1 MFDNYTIDSA
11 VNARNSKHGKKVNS
25 APGVRADENAD
36 WWRGAVIYQIYP
48 RSFQDHNGDG
58 IGDLVGITQRL
69 DYVADLGVD
78 AIWISPFFT
87 SPMKDFGYDVSNY
100 REVDPVFGTIED
112 FDLLIEKA
120 HCLGLKV
127 IIDQVISHSS
137 DQHRWFQESRQSKT
151 NPRAD
156 WYVWAEAKPDG
167 TPPNNWMSIFGGS
180 AWHWD
185 PRRKQYYFHNF
196 LASQPDLNF
205 HNSLVQ
211 DAVLGEM
218 RFWLDRKV
226 DGFRLDT
233 VNFYFHSEGL
243 ETNPAL
249 ARERLNASIAPD
261 VNPYNLQDHI
271 YDKSQPE
278 NLPFLK
284 KIRELLDEY
293 PNVTSVGEIGDAQHQ
308 QRIMA
313 EYTAGD
319 DRLHMAY
326 AFDFLGGSFDVKNFS
341 EAIIAASK
349 AKDSWQCLAFS
360 NHDVVRHVSRWAK
373 HGQEEDFARLAAML
387 LLSMR
392 GSVCLYQG
400 EELGLTEA
408 DIAFDEL
415 MDPYGVEF
423 WPNFKGRDGCRTPM
437 VWQAQ
442 ANFGGFTTASKSWLP
457 VPADHLR
464 RAVDQQERSN
474 AGSVLEFY
482 R

>member
-1 MFDNYTIDSA
+1 
-11 VNARNSKHGKKVNS
+11 
-25 APGVRADENAD
+25 
-36 WWRGAVIYQIYP
+36 
-48 RSFQDHNGDG
+48 
-58 IGDLVGITQRL
+58 
-69 DYVADLGVD
+69 
-78 AIWISPFFT
+78 
-87 SPMKDFGYDVSNY
+87 
-100 REVDPVFGTIED
+100 
-112 FDLLIEKA
+112 
-120 HCLGLKV
+120 
-127 IIDQVISHSS
+127 
-137 DQHRWFQESRQSKT
+137 
-151 NPRAD
+151 
-156 WYVWAEAKPDG
+156 
-167 TPPNNWMSIFGGS
+167 
-180 AWHWD
+180 
-185 PRRKQYYFHNF
+185 
-196 LASQPDLNF
+196 
-205 HNSLVQ
+205 
-211 DAVLGEM
+211 M

-243 ETNPAL
+243 EANPAL
-249 ARERLNASIAPD
+249 ASERLNASIAPE

-271 YDKSQPE
+271 YDKSQPK
-278 NLPFLK
+278 NLEFLK
-284 KIRELLDEY
+284 KIRNLMDEY

-313 EYTAGD
+313 EYTSGD
-319 DRLHMAY
+319 ERLHMAY
-326 AFDFLGGSFDVKNFS
+326 AFDFLGGSFDVKNFR
-341 EAIIAASK
+341 EAIIAASET
-349 AKDSWQCLAFS
+349 KDSWQCLAFS

-482 R
+482 RQFIQFRKSREALISGGIELLDAGQNILAFIRYGGDEKLLCAFNMSNAVVNFHVPEGTALKDLAAPGSVNIDNAKENELPAFGALIAQIVS